1 MYLVFG
7 TYISFRISF
16 PANVTCYISSVCW
29 IRRRKDTPTYVCSP
43 REETDFAA
51 IASLCSIPLLSFL
64 SFFIFSLS
72 FSLYLSLVFFSL
84 FIFFVCPSA
93 YPYICFFRPVMAL
106 PRHFRLCLRVSE
118 MPATRRV
125 LLQRRR
131 VCCCSEWRQEYEE
144 GETRK

>member
-93 YPYICFFRPVMAL
+93 YPYILSAGNGIAAAL
-106 PRHFRLCLRVSE
+106 PVVPKGIRDARD
-118 MPATRRV
+118 ATSSSSKTAGM
-125 LLQRRR
+125 LLQRMEARI
-131 VCCCSEWRQEYEE
+131 
-144 GETRK
+144 

>member
-29 IRRRKDTPTYVCSP
+29 IRRGKDTPTYVCSP
-43 REETDFAA
+43 REEKDFAA

-72 FSLYLSLVFFSL
+72 LSFSLPFSCVLLPFYLFHLSFGVSIYL
-84 FIFFVCPSA
+84 FLSA
-93 YPYICFFRPVMAL
+93 GNGIAAAL
-106 PRHFRLCLRVSE
+106 PVVPKGIRDARD
-118 MPATRRV
+118 ATSSSSKTTGM
-125 LLQRRR
+125 LLQRMEARI
-131 VCCCSEWRQEYEE
+131 
-144 GETRK
+144 